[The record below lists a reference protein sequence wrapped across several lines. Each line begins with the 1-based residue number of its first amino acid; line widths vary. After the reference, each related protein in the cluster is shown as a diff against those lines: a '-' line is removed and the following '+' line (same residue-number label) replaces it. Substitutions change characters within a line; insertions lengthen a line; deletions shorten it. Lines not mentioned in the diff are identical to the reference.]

1 MERILCI
8 SGSACGQEFLR
19 QCAALGVRPTLLTL
33 DGLRDADWPREAI
46 EDLAT
51 MPEGLNCEQVLNTVS
66 WMARGRLFN
75 RVAALDEGSLLR
87 AAEIREHMRIPGM
100 GITTAGYYRDRLAM
114 RVSARESGFAV
125 PEFCRVLNYDE
136 LRAFMERVPAPWM
149 LRPRRKSAGL
159 DSRRVEN
166 PEELWRALE
175 QLGDRQSRYL
185 LEQLIQGELFT
196 VESVVSEC
204 RVVFSV
210 VHRHRGWPEAGAATG
225 ASLIETVDRTSR
237 DWMELTALN
246 GGLAPSLGMVRGL
259 THARFLRGEA
269 DGRHYFL
276 EIAAGVGEGG
286 LGRLVEA
293 GSGLNLWQEWA
304 RLEAA
309 HLRGEGYLPCEW
321 FESYAASLEW
331 PAGGLP
337 EDAAEL
343 SAPEIAERLRAQ
355 GRESVLVRSSKL
367 ERVAQLLDGLVRQI
381 AARGSGLPAAEP
393 GGRPGC

>member
-8 SGSACGQEFLR
+8 SGSARGHEFLC
-19 QCAALGVRPTLLTL
+19 QCAELGVQPTLLTL

-51 MPEGLNCEQVLNTVS
+51 MPDGLTCEQVVNTVS

-75 RVAALDEGSLLR
+75 RVVALDEGELLR

-136 LRAFMERVPAPWM
+136 LREFMERVPAPWM
-149 LRPRRKSAGL
+149 LRPRRKSPGQ
-159 DSRRVEN
+159 DSFRIEN

-175 QLGDRQSRYL
+175 QLGDLQSRYL
-185 LEQLIQGELFT
+185 LEQLIRGELFT
-196 VESVVSEC
+196 VESLVSEC

-210 VHRHRGWPEAGAATG
+210 VHRHRNWPGTDGGTATG
-225 ASLIETVDRTSR
+225 AILIETVDRTSR
-237 DWMELTALN
+237 DWMELTAFN

-259 THARFLRGEA
+259 THASFLRGEA

-286 LGRLVEA
+286 LDRLVEA
-293 GSGLNLWQEWA
+293 GAGLNLWREWA
-304 RLEAA
+304 RLETA
-309 HLRGEGYLPCEW
+309 HLRGQGYVPCEW
-321 FESYAASLEW
+321 FENYAASLEW
-331 PAGGLP
+331 PTGSLP
-337 EDAAEL
+337 EGAAEMA
-343 SAPEIAERLRAQ
+343 APEVAGRFRTT
-355 GRESVLVRSSKL
+355 GRESVLVCS
-367 ERVAQLLDGLVRQI
+367 
-381 AARGSGLPAAEP
+381 SGLEKVTQLVNGLSRQVA
-393 GGRPGC
+393 GCASAI